1 MPNLFIDIAQVN
13 ETKHY
18 HLCDHSFEETRFDDM
33 GELYRSLV
41 KEYGKCVSKQYIDV
55 NDKPTQIGWV
65 FEKRVVYDD
74 VRPGKSLKHMTQED
88 KDKCSFI
95 CSTWISV
102 HSSKPSVTRISH
114 FAKF

>member
-18 HLCDHSFEETRFDDM
+18 HLCDPSFEETRFDDM

-41 KEYGKCVSKQYIDV
+41 KEYGKCVSKQYIDI
-55 NDKPTQIGWV
+55 NGKSTQIGWV

-74 VRPGKSLKHMTQED
+74 VRLGRSLKHMTPEAR
-88 KDKCSFI
+88 DKCSFI
-95 CSTWISV
+95 CSTWVSV
-102 HSSKPSVTRISH
+102 HSEKPTVVTTPH